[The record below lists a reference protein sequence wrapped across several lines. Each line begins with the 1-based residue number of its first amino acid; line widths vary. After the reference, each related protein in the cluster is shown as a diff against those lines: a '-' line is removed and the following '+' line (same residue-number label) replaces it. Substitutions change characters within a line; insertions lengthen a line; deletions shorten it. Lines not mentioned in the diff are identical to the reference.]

1 MKLPPL
7 NALKAFEAAARHGGF
22 IAAADE
28 LCVTRGAVSRHVK
41 TLEAHVGVPLFRRH
55 ARGVELTEAGR
66 ELLPVLTNAFGQIA
80 EAADRLSERATD
92 LRIICPPAT
101 SIRWLIPRLEAFRA
115 EHPEIRLRL
124 TTDFHGGD
132 GYVPAEYDVGFSFE
146 FWPGRHPEIENRP
159 LFPILLSPA
168 CAPAM
173 TEGEKTLSRPQD
185 LARFKLLHETADRT
199 DWRTWL
205 DAFPADGLTAASGD
219 VFPNLDMATRAAVIG
234 AGVVMGDLVL
244 CREELE
250 RGLLRLPFP
259 DRICRSPNGDI
270 SLIAHR
276 DKWDDPKVR
285 VFSDWIHAAA
295 AVDRKR
301 CASLL

>member
-41 TLEAHVGVPLFRRH
+41 TLETHVGVPLFRRH

-66 ELLPVLTNAFGQIA
+66 EFLPVLTNAFGQIA
-80 EAADRLSERATD
+80 EASDRLAERAAD

-115 EHPEIRLRL
+115 EYPEIRLRL

-132 GYVPAEYDVGFSFE
+132 GYVSTDYDIGFSCE

-173 TEGEKTLSRPQD
+173 MEGMNRLSEPED
-185 LARFKLLHETADRT
+185 LVRYKLLHETADRA
-199 DWRTWL
+199 DWRAWL
-205 DAFPADGLTAASGD
+205 DAFPVAGVNAGSGD
-219 VFPNLDMATRAAVIG
+219 VFPNLDMATRAAVLG

-250 RGLLRLPFP
+250 RGLLCLPFP
-259 DRICRSPNGDI
+259 ERVCASPLGDI

-276 DKWDDPKVR
+276 DKWHDPKVR
-285 VFSDWIHAAA
+285 IFSDWIHAAA
-295 AVDRKR
+295 GEDRER